1 MRKTIDLQLF
11 ADAVR
16 GKKIVYLY
24 RLKKDAAKN
33 AATALAF
40 TTENGRTT
48 SKDADTTET
57 KDGTIRTPG
66 AAEVEITATSILAKG
81 DTLIDSL
88 EDAMINDELV
98 EIWEANLDEPASSG
112 SNKFKGKYFQ
122 GYVTELEKTS
132 NAEDMVEVSLTFG
145 VNGTGEKGDVT
156 VTAAQQEVAAYV
168 FTDTTK
174 TGRRYI
180 SVRQYDLFPERSG
193 QMEPVSFRKRK
204 WYGTYRPVVHLRYY
218 QQVRTLQQG
227 SFKAEKD
234 LRCGCFL

>member
-1 MRKTIDLQLF
+1 MGKTIDLQLF

-24 RLKKDAAKN
+24 RLKKAAAEN

-98 EIWEANLDEPASSG
+98 EIWEANLDDPASNE

-122 GYVTELEKTS
+122 GYVTEVEKTS

-145 VNGTGEKGDVT
+145 VNGTGQKGDVT
-156 VTAAQQEVAAYV
+156 VTTAQQEIAAYV

-174 TGRRYI
+174 TG
-180 SVRQYDLFPERSG
+180 S
-193 QMEPVSFRKRK
+193 
-204 WYGTYRPVVHLRYY
+204 
-218 QQVRTLQQG
+218 
-227 SFKAEKD
+227 
-234 LRCGCFL
+234 

>member
-88 EDAMINDELV
+88 EDAMIND
-98 EIWEANLDEPASSG
+98 
-112 SNKFKGKYFQ
+112 
-122 GYVTELEKTS
+122 
-132 NAEDMVEVSLTFG
+132 
-145 VNGTGEKGDVT
+145 
-156 VTAAQQEVAAYV
+156 
-168 FTDTTK
+168 
-174 TGRRYI
+174 
-180 SVRQYDLFPERSG
+180 
-193 QMEPVSFRKRK
+193 
-204 WYGTYRPVVHLRYY
+204 
-218 QQVRTLQQG
+218 
-227 SFKAEKD
+227 
-234 LRCGCFL
+234 

>member
-16 GKKIVYLY
+16 GKKIFYLY

-98 EIWEANLDEPASSG
+98 EIWEANLEEPSSSG

-122 GYVTELEKTS
+122 GYVTEVEKTS

-145 VNGTGEKGDVT
+145 VNGTGQKGDVT
-156 VTAAQQEVAAYV
+156 VTTAQQEIAAYV

-174 TGRRYI
+174 TG
-180 SVRQYDLFPERSG
+180 
-193 QMEPVSFRKRK
+193 
-204 WYGTYRPVVHLRYY
+204 
-218 QQVRTLQQG
+218 
-227 SFKAEKD
+227 A
-234 LRCGCFL
+234 

>member
-11 ADAVR
+11 ADAIR

-112 SNKFKGKYFQ
+112 SNKFKGKIFPGLRNGAGKDFECR
-122 GYVTELEKTS
+122 GY
-132 NAEDMVEVSLTFG
+132 
-145 VNGTGEKGDVT
+145 
-156 VTAAQQEVAAYV
+156 
-168 FTDTTK
+168 
-174 TGRRYI
+174 GRSIPY
-180 SVRQYDLFPERSG
+180 LW
-193 QMEPVSFRKRK
+193 RKRNRRERRCDSDSRTA
-204 WYGTYRPVVHLRYY
+204 GSSGIRIYRYN
-218 QQVRTLQQG
+218 
-227 SFKAEKD
+227 
-234 LRCGCFL
+234 

>member
-98 EIWEANLDEPASSG
+98 EIWEANLDDPDLDDPASSG

-122 GYVTELEKTS
+122 GYVTEVEKTS

-145 VNGTGEKGDVT
+145 VNGTGQKGDVT
-156 VTAAQQEVAAYV
+156 VTTAQQEIAAYV

-174 TGRRYI
+174 TG
-180 SVRQYDLFPERSG
+180 
-193 QMEPVSFRKRK
+193 
-204 WYGTYRPVVHLRYY
+204 
-218 QQVRTLQQG
+218 
-227 SFKAEKD
+227 A
-234 LRCGCFL
+234 

>member
-66 AAEVEITATSILAKG
+66 AAEVEIG
-81 DTLIDSL
+81 DDNAASGRDEAQFSL
-88 EDAMINDELV
+88 YHPQAFLLR
-98 EIWEANLDEPASSG
+98 AHPHRG
-112 SNKFKGKYFQ
+112 PQ
-122 GYVTELEKTS
+122 HR
-132 NAEDMVEVSLTFG
+132 
-145 VNGTGEKGDVT
+145 
-156 VTAAQQEVAAYV
+156 TAAPVCAGHGAGAQGQRRRPGRLRGAGHPS
-168 FTDTTK
+168 
-174 TGRRYI
+174 GRRFCLHH
-180 SVRQYDLFPERSG
+180 QW
-193 QMEPVSFRKRK
+193 Q
-204 WYGTYRPVVHLRYY
+204 
-218 QQVRTLQQG
+218 
-227 SFKAEKD
+227 
-234 LRCGCFL
+234 

>member
-98 EIWEANLDEPASSG
+98 EIWEANLDDPASSG
-112 SNKFKGKYFQ
+112 
-122 GYVTELEKTS
+122 EKTS

-145 VNGTGEKGDVT
+145 VNGTGQKGDVT
-156 VTAAQQEVAAYV
+156 VTTAQQEIAAYV

-174 TGRRYI
+174 TG
-180 SVRQYDLFPERSG
+180 
-193 QMEPVSFRKRK
+193 
-204 WYGTYRPVVHLRYY
+204 
-218 QQVRTLQQG
+218 
-227 SFKAEKD
+227 A
-234 LRCGCFL
+234 

>member
-1 MRKTIDLQLF
+1 MAALSKP
-11 ADAVR
+11 A
-16 GKKIVYLY
+16 GPKKKILPNKPYFY
-24 RLKKDAAKN
+24 SIGRINCIAGITPASGCRLKKDAAKN

-132 NAEDMVEVSLTFG
+132 NAEDMVEVSITFG

-174 TGRRYI
+174 TG
-180 SVRQYDLFPERSG
+180 
-193 QMEPVSFRKRK
+193 
-204 WYGTYRPVVHLRYY
+204 
-218 QQVRTLQQG
+218 
-227 SFKAEKD
+227 A
-234 LRCGCFL
+234 

>member
-57 KDGTIRTPG
+57 KD
-66 AAEVEITATSILAKG
+66 
-81 DTLIDSL
+81 
-88 EDAMINDELV
+88 AMINDELV
-98 EIWEANLDEPASSG
+98 EIWEANLDDPASSG

-122 GYVTELEKTS
+122 GYVTEVEKTS

-145 VNGTGEKGDVT
+145 VNGTGQKGDVT
-156 VTAAQQEVAAYV
+156 VTTAQQEIAAYV

-174 TGRRYI
+174 TG
-180 SVRQYDLFPERSG
+180 
-193 QMEPVSFRKRK
+193 
-204 WYGTYRPVVHLRYY
+204 
-218 QQVRTLQQG
+218 
-227 SFKAEKD
+227 A
-234 LRCGCFL
+234 

>member
-11 ADAVR
+11 ADAIR

-98 EIWEANLDEPASSG
+98 EIWEANLDEIGRASC
-112 SNKFKGKYFQ
+112 
-122 GYVTELEKTS
+122 
-132 NAEDMVEVSLTFG
+132 
-145 VNGTGEKGDVT
+145 
-156 VTAAQQEVAAYV
+156 
-168 FTDTTK
+168 
-174 TGRRYI
+174 R
-180 SVRQYDLFPERSG
+180 ER
-193 QMEPVSFRKRK
+193 V
-204 WYGTYRPVVHLRYY
+204 
-218 QQVRTLQQG
+218 
-227 SFKAEKD
+227 
-234 LRCGCFL
+234 